1 MIFSHNPRKARST
14 FRGLAAKKPALE
26 GLEELVAGEGP
37 ELLQA
42 AVSLR
47 DAQVV
52 LQTLVRGKES
62 VLELEAL
69 EHIVVAPRLVGGP
82 VLRVY
87 SPADG
92 PERALLALDPDED
105 GLLDARVVDSMDD
118 ALGEAAL
125 RGLPPHGP
133 KDTIGSMQRLASL
146 LRSPFSFLFARSSTE
161 ERVAA
166 YVIREHGRGRGLS
179 EILDDRYVQ
188 NRLTPQQQLRLLDR
202 PELIQALGDE
212 TVDDTRR
219 ELEAAR
225 I

>member
-1 MIFSHNPRKARST
+1 VASRESGSSA
-14 FRGLAAKKPALE
+14 LAALSAPEEPALE
-26 GLEELVAGEGP
+26 WLQELDASEGP
-37 ELLQA
+37 ELLLA
-42 AVSLR
+42 AVALR
-47 DAQVV
+47 DAEVV
-52 LQTLVRGKES
+52 LEALVRGEER

-69 EHIVVAPRLVGGP
+69 EHVVVPARLVRSP
-82 VLRVY
+82 VLRVHG
-87 SPADG
+87 PADG
-92 PERALLALDPDED
+92 PDRALLALDPDED
-105 GLLDARVVDSMDD
+105 GLLDARVVDSVDD
-118 ALGEAAL
+118 ALGEAAF

-166 YVIREHGRGRGLS
+166 YVIREHGRGRGLG

-188 NRLTPQQQLRLLDR
+188 NRLTPQQRLRLLDR
-202 PELIQALGDE
+202 PEVIQALGDE
-212 TVDDTRR
+212 TVDSTRR